1 MCVYFKLNVD
11 VMSCAVCLFHFLKSA
26 FEMKAKRCV

>member
-1 MCVYFKLNVD
+1 MCVCFKLNAD
-11 VMSCAVCLFHFLKSA
+11 VMSCDVCLFHFLKSA